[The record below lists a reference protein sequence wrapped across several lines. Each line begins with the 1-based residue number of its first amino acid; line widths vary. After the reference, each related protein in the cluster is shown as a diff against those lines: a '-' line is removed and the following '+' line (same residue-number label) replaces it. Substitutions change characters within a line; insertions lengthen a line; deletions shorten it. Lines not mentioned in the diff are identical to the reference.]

1 MQVTTAKMLDTVA
14 EEMYSYLDRLDRKR
28 FMDWQVAEA
37 KNKFSE
43 LMQRALTEGPQR
55 VRGRK
60 NAVIM
65 LAEEEYERL
74 TGKRPDFK
82 EYLMIGPNFDDLD
95 LTRDASL
102 GRDVPL

>member
-1 MQVTTAKMLDTVA
+1 MLDKASVHA
-14 EEMYSYLDRLDRKR
+14 YSCLDTLDRKR

-82 EYLMIGPNFDDLD
+82 EYLMVGPNFDDLD

>member
-1 MQVTTAKMLDTVA
+1 
-14 EEMYSYLDRLDRKR
+14 
-28 FMDWQVAEA
+28 MDWQVAEA

-43 LMQRALTEGPQR
+43 LMNRALTEGPQR

-65 LAEEEYERL
+65 LAEGDYERL
-74 TGKRPDFK
+74 TGKRLDFK
-82 EYLMIGPNFDDLD
+82 AYLMNGPEFDGLD